1 VHPDK
6 AFTAGRAAPVTPDL
20 AGANTAR
27 YGLRGHLTET
37 DFTER
42 ARLGAVGYLA
52 SGATVIRAHT
62 DVSPVFGTIPVTGA
76 AGRKTWPRCATR
88 STRAP
93 TWPAARLADRQLA
106 VDRHGVAE

>member
-62 DVSPVFGTIPVTGA
+62 DVFPVFGTIPVTGA
-76 AGRKTWPRCATR
+76 AGRENVAALRDAIDAGADLAGGAASR
-88 STRAP
+88 STAGGR
-93 TWPAARLADRQLA
+93 PAR
-106 VDRHGVAE
+106 GG